1 METCMEIPQRIQ
13 NGFTIWTQEFQF
25 WLFKAKKKKK
35 KKKKTKQMKTPTQKG
50 ICTPKF
56 TVAVFTSHK
65 METTQ
70 VSTDG

>member
-1 METCMEIPQRIQ
+1 METGMEIPQRIQ
-13 NGFTIWTQEFQF
+13 NGFTIWTQQFQF
-25 WLFKAKKKKK
+25 WLFKAKKKN
-35 KKKKTKQMKTPTQKG
+35 KTKQMKTPTQKG